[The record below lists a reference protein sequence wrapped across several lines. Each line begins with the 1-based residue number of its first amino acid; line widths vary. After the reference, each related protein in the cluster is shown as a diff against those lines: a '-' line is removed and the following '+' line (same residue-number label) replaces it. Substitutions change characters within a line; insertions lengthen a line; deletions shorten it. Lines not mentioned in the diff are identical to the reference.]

1 MSEITKLSASERD
14 RVGKGSARAARR
26 AGMVPAVIYGDKKAP
41 IGIELEGRVI
51 RKIVHEPGIFSR
63 LLDIDVNGKT
73 TRIITKD
80 IQFHPVTDNILHLD
94 FLRVSATSNVEVS
107 VAVEFINEATCP
119 GLKIGGVLNIVRH
132 EVELSCPPASI
143 PEKITIDLAGVKIG
157 DSIHISSIELPEGVT
172 PTITDRDFTVATMQS
187 PGGGVK
193 NEDDDD
199 GEEAAAEGDAE

>member
-1 MSEITKLSASERD
+1 MSEITTLSASERD

-41 IGIELEGRVI
+41 VGIELEARII
-51 RKIVHEPGIFSR
+51 RKTVHEPGIFSR

-73 TRIITKD
+73 TRVITKD

-119 GLKIGGVLNIVRH
+119 GLKIGGVLNVVRH
-132 EVELSCPPASI
+132 EVELSCPPS
-143 PEKITIDLAGVKIG
+143 
-157 DSIHISSIELPEGVT
+157 
-172 PTITDRDFTVATMQS
+172 
-187 PGGGVK
+187 
-193 NEDDDD
+193 
-199 GEEAAAEGDAE
+199 